1 MSSVSVDLLG
11 WGSVSSWDEWVVV
24 GVSIESRDELLDLV
38 TDKEKSLVEPGG
50 DLFVVG
56 IEVSDVGFGTVVK
69 HGLEGGALNSESCS
83 LVALGSLKSVP
94 FVGTLVNK
102 VGSGVGEASVEEDS
116 GVTKGGE
123 EIGSLLLGLG
133 GEEDS
138 LVGLGLLVDLEK
150 SGHEFL
156 NVIVAQSLDLGVH
169 GGELVGNDTV
179 KGGKL
184 FSLKLIEL
192 STILGGT
199 LVEGISLGGSGS
211 RVGVLLGLDGSLEDY
226 VASLNETSEFGGL
239 GIKTGLV
246 SINEF
251 VDSGSA
257 LAVEEV
263 WALWCGLDLGVQAS
277 ADGSGASAVGWSSV
291 WVASL
296 LVGVANDGLDLV
308 DGVPSGGSDSLGG
321 GDLLTSDL
329 RLDLGEEFVEGSEG
343 SFNGVGEDGDA
354 GGSSVSGGLLEVSS
368 EFSDGSDELLTE
380 VVGGIE
386 ALLSVVIGLIE
397 KFVEGVGDLVLKAVV
412 ASVAWVGD

>member
-1 MSSVSVDLLG
+1 MSSISVDLLG
-11 WGSVSSWDEWVVV
+11 WGSVSSWDEWIVV
-24 GVSIESRDELLDLV
+24 GVSIESRDELLHLV
-38 TDKEKSLVEPGG
+38 TDEEKSLIEPGG

-56 IEVSDVGFGTVVK
+56 IEIGFVGIGTVVK

-83 LVALGSLKSVP
+83 LVVLGSLKSVP
-94 FVGTLVNK
+94 FIGTLVNK
-102 VGSGVGEASVEEDS
+102 VGSGVGKTSVQEDS
-116 GVTKGGE
+116 GVTKGGKE
-123 EIGSLLLGLG
+123 LGSLLLGLG

-138 LVGLGLLVDLEK
+138 LVGLGLFVDLEK

-156 NVIVAQSLDLGVH
+156 DVLASQSLDLGVH
-169 GGELVGNDTV
+169 GGELVGDNTV
-179 KGGKL
+179 KGGEL

-192 STILGGT
+192 STILSGT
-199 LVEGISLGGSGS
+199 LVEGVSLGGSGS
-211 RVGVLLGLDGSLEDY
+211 GVGILLGLDGSLEEC
-226 VASLNETSEFGGL
+226 VASLNESSEFGGL
-239 GIKTGLV
+239 GIKSGLV

-251 VDSGSA
+251 VDSLSA

-277 ADGSGASAVGWSSV
+277 ADGSGASSVGWSTV

-296 LVGVANDGLDLV
+296 LVSVADDGLDLV
-308 DGVPSGGSDSLGG
+308 DGVPSGGSDSSGG
-321 GDLLTSDL
+321 CLLLTSDIC
-329 RLDLGEEFVEGSEG
+329 LDGGEGLVERSEG

-368 EFSDGSDELLTE
+368 EISDGSDELLTE

-386 ALLSVVIGLIE
+386 AFLSVIIGLIE
-397 KFVEGVGDLVLKAVV
+397 KFVESVGDLVVKAVI